1 MDLMV
6 ARMQASEEILGVW
19 KQSGFLGP
27 FSRSAGDLEFPSALC
42 RDRFEDQVTFRGFG
56 PLDTAASGLINSGSG
71 RRRVWGP
78 APAEVEDQVLAPED
92 LRLLEDLFEEIAW
105 LEHPKC
111 KIHVPVPVWL
121 DPVGR
126 REWRATMQL
135 SAGVK
140 LKNGQ
145 VGHLQAKFD
154 LDWRLQEGS
163 DWNDD
168 VVEQE
173 WRIFRWACR
182 SMEFQQSDL
191 PLFEEVLDQLI
202 PDPQDLE
209 RARRSVHEEMIVE
222 FLEEGSDWKKPYP
235 AWQPSA
241 GQSHPSSAVVDFDRD
256 GFDDFYI
263 QERSGRNMMFHN
275 QGDGTFKEVAADLG
289 LDFDGQTS
297 CAMFVDL
304 DNDGDL
310 DAFLGGLLERS
321 KLLENV
327 DGRWVDRSGEWIDP
341 KYLPHF
347 ISGLNAVDYDNDG
360 LLDLYCSTYAARF
373 VNMTNSA
380 IRGDF
385 KAMPLE
391 MAENYIRRF
400 ILEEDFDKLHGM
412 ISVQAETMDIDT
424 NRPGPPNV
432 LLRNLG
438 GGRFEPAP
446 DVENIRIF
454 RNCYDSAWADY
465 DNDGDADL
473 YCANDFAPNYLF
485 RNEGDGTFTDVSVEL
500 GVVDLGFGMGV
511 SWGDYDNDGLQDLY
525 VTNMFSK
532 AAQRVTSFFT
542 KEAENFDAELLAESP
557 TLDPLYRALGAGN
570 SLFRN
575 EGGDQPWS
583 KVSGLKHPKLPVEPG
598 GWGWG
603 AQFADFDN
611 DTWLDIYAPA
621 GFYTAPEQAAIDVD
635 L

>member
-6 ARMQASEEILGVW
+6 ERMQASEEILAVW
-19 KQSGFLGP
+19 KRTGYLGS
-27 FSRSAGDLEFPSALC
+27 FARSAGNLEFPSALS
-42 RDRFEDQVTFRGFG
+42 RSLFEDEVVFRGFG
-56 PLDTAASGLINSGSG
+56 PMDTEASRLINSGSG
-71 RRRVWGP
+71 RHRKWGP
-78 APAEVEDQVLAPED
+78 VSAEVEDQVLAPED
-92 LRLLEDLFEEIAW
+92 LRLLEDLFEEIEW

-111 KIHVPVPVWL
+111 KIYVPVPVWL
-121 DPVGR
+121 DPIER
-126 REWRATMQL
+126 REWRATMKL
-135 SAGVK
+135 SASVRM
-140 LKNGQ
+140 KNGQ

-163 DWNDD
+163 DWSDG
-168 VVEQE
+168 VEGQD

-182 SMEFQQSDL
+182 SMDLQQSDL
-191 PLFEEVLDQLI
+191 PLFEEVLDRLV
-202 PDPQDLE
+202 PDQEDLE
-209 RARRSVHEEMIVE
+209 RARRSVHEEMVAE
-222 FLEEGSDWKKPYP
+222 FLAKGKDWEKPYP

-241 GQSHPSSAVVDFDRD
+241 GQSHPSSAVVDFDQD

-263 QERSGRNMMFHN
+263 QERSGRNMMFQN

-310 DAFLGGLLERS
+310 DAFLGGLMERS

-327 DGRWVDRSGEWIDP
+327 DGRWVDRSGDWIDEEH
-341 KYLPHF
+341 LPFF

-373 VNMTNSA
+373 VNMANSA

-385 KAMPLE
+385 KALPLE
-391 MAENYIRRF
+391 TAENYMRRY
-400 ILEEDFDKLHGM
+400 LGEEDFEKLHALVE
-412 ISVQAETMDIDT
+412 VQAQTMDIDT
-424 NRPGPPNV
+424 DRPGPPNV

-438 GGRFEPAP
+438 NGRFEPAP
-446 DVENIRIF
+446 DVDNLRIF

-465 DNDGDADL
+465 DNDGDVDL

-485 RNEGDGTFTDVSVEL
+485 RNEGDGTFTDVSLEL

-575 EGGDQPWS
+575 EGGDKPWS
-583 KVSGLKHPKLPVEPG
+583 KVSGLKAPKLPVEPG

-621 GFYTAPEQAAIDVD
+621 GFYTAPQQAAIDVD

>member
-1 MDLMV
+1 M
-6 ARMQASEEILGVW
+6 
-19 KQSGFLGP
+19 
-27 FSRSAGDLEFPSALC
+27 
-42 RDRFEDQVTFRGFG
+42 
-56 PLDTAASGLINSGSG
+56 
-71 RRRVWGP
+71 
-78 APAEVEDQVLAPED
+78 
-92 LRLLEDLFEEIAW
+92 
-105 LEHPKC
+105 
-111 KIHVPVPVWL
+111 
-121 DPVGR
+121 
-126 REWRATMQL
+126 
-135 SAGVK
+135 
-140 LKNGQ
+140 KNGQ

-163 DWNDD
+163 DWSDG
-168 VVEQE
+168 VEGQD

-182 SMEFQQSDL
+182 SMDLQQSDL
-191 PLFEEVLDQLI
+191 PLFEEVLDRLV
-202 PDPQDLE
+202 PDQEDLE
-209 RARRSVHEEMIVE
+209 RARRSVHEEMVAE
-222 FLEEGSDWKKPYP
+222 FLAKGKDWEKPYP

-241 GQSHPSSAVVDFDRD
+241 GQSHPSSAVVDFDQD
-256 GFDDFYI
+256 GCDDFYI
-263 QERSGRNMMFHN
+263 QERSGRNMMFQN

-310 DAFLGGLLERS
+310 DAFLGGLMERS

-327 DGRWVDRSGEWIDP
+327 DGRWVGRSGDWIDEEH
-341 KYLPHF
+341 LPFF

-373 VNMTNSA
+373 VNMANSA

-385 KAMPLE
+385 KALPLE
-391 MAENYIRRF
+391 TAENYMRRY
-400 ILEEDFDKLHGM
+400 LGEEDFEKLHALVE
-412 ISVQAETMDIDT
+412 VQAQTMDIDT
-424 NRPGPPNV
+424 DRPGPPNV

-438 GGRFEPAP
+438 NGLFEPAP
-446 DVENIRIF
+446 DVDNLRIF

-465 DNDGDADL
+465 DNDGDVDL

-485 RNEGDGTFTDVSVEL
+485 RNEGDGTFTDVSLEL

-575 EGGDQPWS
+575 EGGDKPWS
-583 KVSGLKHPKLPVEPG
+583 KVSGLKAPKLPVEPG

-621 GFYTAPEQAAIDVD
+621 GFYTAPQQAAIDVD